1 MPPGRDPPR
10 RPARWGSASSC
21 SRSAPRRQRRAARA
35 RAPAR
40 SGRKWPFGKSSA
52 RKARGAFDGKAVAE
66 FAKRAEFAV
75 APPLVR
81 VASVHRP
88 EAQALRLGAL
98 FAEALLLVGLVFL
111 VVAVEERPLRVAL
124 GRQDVRRDAVEE
136 PPVVADHHDRSG
148 ELEQRVLERAQR
160 LDVEVVG
167 RLVEHQHVAAGDQRL
182 RQMQAPPLAAGKI
195 ADQLLLVVALE
206 VEAAEV
212 SARWHHELADDEV
225 VEAAGNVLPD
235 GLIVLEVLAALLDE
249 RHLRGRADLDGAAVG
264 LLLARDHAE
273 QRRLARAVR
282 ADDADDRA
290 GRHLEAQ
297 VVDEETVAEALAD
310 VDELDHFMT

>member
-66 FAKRAEFAV
+66 FAKRAEFAF

-98 FAEALLLVGLVFL
+98 FAQALLLVGLVLL
-111 VVAVEERPLRVAL
+111 VVAVEESPLRVAF
-124 GRQDVRRDAVEE
+124 GGEDVGRDAVEE
-136 PPVVADHHDRSG
+136 PAVVADHHDRSR
-148 ELEQRVLERAQR
+148 ELEQRILERAQR
-160 LDVEVVG
+160 LDVEVVR

-182 RQMQAPPLAAGKI
+182 GEVQAPALAAGQV

-206 VEAAEV
+206 VEPAEV
-212 SARWHHELADDEV
+212 GARRHDELADDEV
-225 VEAAGNVLPD
+225 VEAARDVLPD
-235 GLIVLEVLAALLDE
+235 GLVVLEVLAALLDE
-249 RHLRGRADLDGAAVG
+249 RHLGGRADLDAAAVG
-264 LLLARDHAE
+264 LLLARDHAKE
-273 QRRLARAVR
+273 RRLAGAVGS
-282 ADDADDRA
+282 DDADDRA
-290 GRHLEAQ
+290 GRNLEAE
-297 VVDEETVAEALAD
+297 VVDEEPVAETLAD
-310 VDELDHFMT
+310 AL